1 MRIEQAGWVG
11 LMAEDRGS
19 ISLSSAM
26 MPGVE
31 VHVSLPSGRLT
42 WTVGGKDAGDYP
54 LYRPSGVGSP
64 RLVAWD
70 LASAMGVL
78 PGR

>member
-1 MRIEQAGWVG
+1 VRIEQDGWVG
-11 LMAEDRGS
+11 IMAEDRGS
-19 ISLSSAM
+19 ISLTSAM

-31 VHVSLPSGRLT
+31 VKVSLPEGKLT

-70 LASAMGVL
+70 LACGMGVL

>member
-1 MRIEQAGWVG
+1 MRIEQDGWVG
-11 LMAEDRGS
+11 IMDEAREG
-19 ISLSSAM
+19 ISLTSTF

-70 LASAMGVL
+70 LACGMGVL

>member
-1 MRIEQAGWVG
+1 VRIEQDGWTGV
-11 LMAEDRGS
+11 MAEDRES
-19 ISLSSAM
+19 ISLTSAM

-31 VHVSLPSGRLT
+31 VKVSLPSGKLT

-70 LASAMGVL
+70 LACSMGVL